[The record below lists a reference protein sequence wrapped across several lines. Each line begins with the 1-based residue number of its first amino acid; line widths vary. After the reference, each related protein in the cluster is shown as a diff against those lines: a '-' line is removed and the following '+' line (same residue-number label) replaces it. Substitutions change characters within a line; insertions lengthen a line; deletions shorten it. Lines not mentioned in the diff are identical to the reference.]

1 VQPERRRLHRAYIK
15 DEPQLGRRHKPDYWL
30 VVICAFLLV
39 IGLTVLYAIG
49 PALSILNNVS
59 TSYYTNRQLI
69 AIVLSVVVFLIFSSV
84 PLHIWKQHYKIILGV
99 ALMGT
104 LLAIVLPVNPQYPA
118 HRWVR
123 LGGLSFQSVELLKF
137 AIIIWFASFMAA
149 IVRNNQINDTNKTFK
164 PIIIAL
170 LVIGALVAFIQSDLG
185 SMAVIVAILGSMA
198 FVAGLPLQKV
208 GIISGIIVAGVIVMV
223 LAFPYRIARFQTFL
237 HPQANCRSSGYQVCQ
252 GLIAVGSGGFLG
264 LGLGK
269 SVQAYGYEPEA
280 GNDSIFAIYAET
292 FGFIGCLVL
301 IFIYLALFNKL
312 RSIAERTSD
321 DFSRLVIIGI
331 MAWISVQAA
340 INIGAMIGIFPLK
353 GITLPFISYGG
364 TSVIFVSGLIGV
376 AFQISRYTSYQ
387 KISIKTG
394 IDRSNNNENIASRG
408 RIGGSYNS
416 GSRGSL

>member
-1 VQPERRRLHRAYIK
+1 MQPERRRINRAYIK

-69 AIVLSVVVFLIFSSV
+69 AIALSVIVFLIFSIV
-84 PLHIWKQHYKIILGV
+84 PLHIWKQHYKIILGI

-104 LLAIVLPVNPQYPA
+104 LLAVVMPVNPQYPA

-137 AIIIWFASFMAA
+137 AIIIWFASFMSA
-149 IVRNNQINDTNKTFK
+149 IVKNNQINDTNKTFK

-170 LVIGALVAFIQSDLG
+170 LIIGGLVAFIQSDLG
-185 SMAVIVAILGSMA
+185 STAVIVAILGSMA
-198 FVAGLPLQKV
+198 FVAGLPIQKV
-208 GIISGIIVAGVIVMV
+208 GIISGIIVAGVVVMV
-223 LAFPYRIARFQTFL
+223 LAFPYRVARFETFL

-292 FGFIGCLVL
+292 FGFIGCAVL

-394 IDRSNNNENIASRG
+394 IDRSKNNESITGRG

>member
-1 VQPERRRLHRAYIK
+1 MQPERRRLHRAYIK

>member
-1 VQPERRRLHRAYIK
+1 
-15 DEPQLGRRHKPDYWL
+15 
-30 VVICAFLLV
+30 
-39 IGLTVLYAIG
+39 
-49 PALSILNNVS
+49 
-59 TSYYTNRQLI
+59 
-69 AIVLSVVVFLIFSSV
+69 
-84 PLHIWKQHYKIILGV
+84 
-99 ALMGT
+99 
-104 LLAIVLPVNPQYPA
+104 
-118 HRWVR
+118 
-123 LGGLSFQSVELLKF
+123 
-137 AIIIWFASFMAA
+137 
-149 IVRNNQINDTNKTFK
+149 
-164 PIIIAL
+164 
-170 LVIGALVAFIQSDLG
+170 
-185 SMAVIVAILGSMA
+185 
-198 FVAGLPLQKV
+198 
-208 GIISGIIVAGVIVMV
+208 MV

>member
-1 VQPERRRLHRAYIK
+1 MHPERRRLHRAYIK